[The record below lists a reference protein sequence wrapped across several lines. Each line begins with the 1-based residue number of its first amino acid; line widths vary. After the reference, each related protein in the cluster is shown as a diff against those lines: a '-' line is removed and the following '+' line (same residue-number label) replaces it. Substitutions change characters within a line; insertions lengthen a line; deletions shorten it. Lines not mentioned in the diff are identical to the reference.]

1 MRESANPREG
11 ESASPRMNAQ
21 AQPIS
26 PSPGRHIATPP
37 SRRLADSRGR
47 RRAAGRVFELACLL
61 AICVALLALLVL
73 LVDILRR
80 GLPTLTW
87 EFLTNFPSRLP
98 QNAGIQAALVGSLWL
113 ISLTAAFALPTGV
126 AAGIWLEEIGT
137 KGWVSRVI
145 EVNIAN
151 LAGVPS
157 IIYGLLGLGI
167 FVRALQF
174 ERSILSGALTM
185 ALLVLPI
192 IIINTREALR
202 AVPVSQR
209 EAAYALGATRSQVIF
224 GVVLPAALPGVLT
237 GTILAL
243 SRAIGE
249 TAPLIT
255 IGALTFIAFLPQSPM
270 DPFTVLPIQIF
281 NWVSRPQREFHA
293 IAASGIIVLLVVLLS
308 MNALAIFLRDRARR
322 RLQW

>member
-1 MRESANPREG
+1 VRV
-11 ESASPRMNAQ
+11 
-21 AQPIS
+21 
-26 PSPGRHIATPP
+26 PGSVMA
-37 SRRLADSRGR
+37 R
-47 RRAAGRVFELACLL
+47 RRAIGRAFELLCLAATSVGIL
-61 AICVALLALLVL
+61 VLIVL
-73 LVDILRR
+73 LVDIARR

-87 EFLTNFPSRLP
+87 DFLTNYPSRFP
-98 QNAGIQAALVGSLWL
+98 EQAGIRAALVGSLWL
-113 ISLTAAFALPTGV
+113 VGLTALFAVPTGI
-126 AAGIWLEEIGT
+126 AAGVWLEEYARR
-137 KGWVSRVI
+137 GWLSRVI

-157 IIYGLLGLGI
+157 IIYGLLGLGV

-174 ERSILSGALTM
+174 DRSVLSGALTM

-202 AVPVSQR
+202 AVPGSLR
-209 EAAYALGATRSQVIF
+209 DAAYALGATRSQVVW

-237 GTILAL
+237 GIILAL

-255 IGALTFIAFLPQSPM
+255 IGALTFIAFLPRSPL

-281 NWVSRPQREFHA
+281 NWVSRPQPAFHQL
-293 IAASGIIVLLVVLLS
+293 AASGIIVLLLVLLS
-308 MNALAIFLRDRARR
+308 LNALAIYLRDRARR
-322 RLQW
+322 SMQW